1 MNHSESIAQVAAA
14 LAAANAGIKSVG
26 KDRSNSH
33 FGNKYATLDAIMDA
47 VRAPLAEHGLSIVQ
61 GCSETPEGFQVWTML
76 LHKSGEYLA
85 NVVPVPVNKKDAQG
99 IGSAMTYGRRY
110 GVSGILAVATEE
122 DDDGNNAA
130 KSPPKKAEQK
140 PKAEEKAE
148 PPKPVDP
155 KPDKPVREW
164 DGTDTDA
171 LGFPFP
177 VKGHSHHGKPM
188 GEMSDEALQKFVA
201 WAGVK
206 PDWINVRIRAEAIL
220 NGRTK

>member
-14 LAAANAGIKSVG
+14 LALANASLKSVG

-47 VRAPLAEHGLSIVQ
+47 VRAPLAEQGLSIVQ
-61 GCSETPEGFQVWTML
+61 GASETPEGFQVWTML

-130 KSPPKKAEQK
+130 KSPPKKAE
-140 PKAEEKAE
+140 
-148 PPKPVDP
+148 PKPQPKPEAKPERVAAPKFDGSLESAMTFPYPGKGENHGKALGEVPVDALAKALDVAVAQNDP
-155 KPDKPVREW
+155 K
-164 DGTDTDA
+164 
-171 LGFPFP
+171 F
-177 VKGHSHHGKPM
+177 
-188 GEMSDEALQKFVA
+188 SDFIA
-201 WAGVK
+201 
-206 PDWINVRIRAEAIL
+206 RAERVLAFHR
-220 NGRTK
+220 GEK